1 MTATLS
7 SALTSVKIEKYDV
20 TTGKRVG
27 YKKITFEKITNV
39 HTFLFILKQQTN
51 KWSPKSEVIQ

>member
-27 YKKITFEKITNV
+27 FKKVTFEQIADV
-39 HTFLFILKQQTN
+39 HTFPFYFKTTSKQMV
-51 KWSPKSEVIQ
+51 S